1 MSHASL
7 IALYIIPEL
16 NSFYIYIGGT
26 NEERLKQNSSIIIY
40 NEYMY
45 ESLLKFCIG
54 LIILLFST
62 QKLVKLAEKISRVF
76 RISPLII
83 GTTIVALGT
92 SLPELAVSTVSA
104 FRNDV
109 GLAMG
114 NIIGSNII
122 NVLMVLPVGIF
133 IGKMRIGTIKTQQN
147 VLILL
152 GATVIFCL
160 TQFAGISKPVA
171 GMFLIGMAILI
182 SIMEYQ
188 LGVFGRDHEDL
199 KQFKKTKN
207 GKLSLSTI
215 IFGFILILGIIAGG
229 FLVVDSVE
237 TISILSGIS
246 TTVLG
251 LTLTAIATS
260 LPELLT
266 TIFSQEDHQ
275 EKITVGNIL
284 GSNIYN
290 LLLIGG
296 IIMLFPST
304 TVIPIKEWAW
314 LAIATIGFVLILRYY
329 SGKRPSRWIGAI
341 LFFLFLVYLLSQQT
355 FSF

>member
-1 MSHASL
+1 
-7 IALYIIPEL
+7 
-16 NSFYIYIGGT
+16 
-26 NEERLKQNSSIIIY
+26 
-40 NEYMY
+40 MY
-45 ESLLKFCIG
+45 ESLLKFGIG
-54 LIILLFST
+54 LVVLLFST
-62 QKLVKLAEKISRVF
+62 QRLVKLAEKISRML

-92 SLPELAVSTVSA
+92 SLPELVVSA
-104 FRNDV
+104 ISALRNDV

-114 NIIGSNII
+114 NIIGSNIV

-133 IGKMRIGTIKTQQN
+133 IGKMRIGTTKTQQN
-147 VLILL
+147 ILILL
-152 GATVIFCL
+152 GATAIFYL
-160 TQFAGISKPVA
+160 TQYMGISKPVS
-171 GMFLIGMAILI
+171 GIFLIGLALLV

-199 KQFKKTKN
+199 KQFKTLKN
-207 GKLSLSTI
+207 GKLSLSI
-215 IFGFILILGIIAGG
+215 MVFGLILILGIIGGG

-237 TISILSGIS
+237 TISIITGIS
-246 TTVLG
+246 TTILG
-251 LTLTAIATS
+251 LTLTAVATS

-266 TIFSQEDHQ
+266 TIFSQNGNQ

-304 TVIPIKEWAW
+304 IVIPLKEWVW

-329 SGKRPSRWIGAI
+329 SGKRPSKWSGVMLI
-341 LFFLFLVYLLSQQT
+341 LLFIIYLLSQQT
-355 FSF
+355 LSF

>member
-1 MSHASL
+1 
-7 IALYIIPEL
+7 
-16 NSFYIYIGGT
+16 
-26 NEERLKQNSSIIIY
+26 
-40 NEYMY
+40 MY

-54 LIILLFST
+54 LVILLFST

-83 GTTIVALGT
+83 GVTVVALGT
-92 SLPELAVSTVSA
+92 SLPELAVSAVSA

-114 NIIGSNII
+114 NIIGSNIV

-133 IGKMRIGTIKTQQN
+133 IGKLRIGTTKTQRN
-147 VLILL
+147 AFILL
-152 GATVIFCL
+152 GATAIFFL
-160 TQFAGISKPVA
+160 TQFINLSKPA
-171 GMFLIGMAILI
+171 LGIFLIGLAMLI
-182 SIMEYQ
+182 SILEYQ
-188 LGVFGRDHEDL
+188 LGVFGRSHEDL
-199 KQFKKTKN
+199 KQFKTSRN
-207 GKLSLSTI
+207 GKLTSGVI
-215 IFGFILILGIIAGG
+215 IFGLILTLGIIGGG

-237 TISILSGIS
+237 AISVLTGIS
-246 TTVLG
+246 TTILG
-251 LTLTAIATS
+251 LTLTAVATS

-266 TIFSQEDHQ
+266 TIFSQEDNQ

-304 TVIPIKEWAW
+304 IVIPIKEWIW
-314 LAIATIGFVLILRYY
+314 LAIATIGFVLVLRYY
-329 SGKRPSRWIGAI
+329 SGKKPSKWIGAI
-341 LFFLFLVYLLSQQT
+341 LIFLFFVYLLSQQT
-355 FSF
+355 FSFRLP